1 MTPQFV
7 NWIGS
12 GIVLAIL
19 VVVNAA
25 ALYNILSGK
34 PDVRA
39 EIITVIVSGA
49 AILIAVALKM
59 LTRRKTDNPRR
70 RGGRS

>member
-1 MTPQFV
+1 MTPKLV

-25 ALYNILSGK
+25 ALYNIFAGK
-34 PDVRA
+34 PNVRA
-39 EIITVIVSGA
+39 EIITVSVSGA
-49 AILIAVALKM
+49 ALLVAVVLK
-59 LTRRKTDNPRR
+59 LLLRPKTGKPRR
-70 RGGRS
+70 RGGNR

>member
-1 MTPQFV
+1 MTPKFV

-34 PDVRA
+34 TDVRA

-49 AILIAVALKM
+49 AILIAVALK
-59 LTRRKTDNPRR
+59 LLIRREPDKPRR
-70 RGGRS
+70 R